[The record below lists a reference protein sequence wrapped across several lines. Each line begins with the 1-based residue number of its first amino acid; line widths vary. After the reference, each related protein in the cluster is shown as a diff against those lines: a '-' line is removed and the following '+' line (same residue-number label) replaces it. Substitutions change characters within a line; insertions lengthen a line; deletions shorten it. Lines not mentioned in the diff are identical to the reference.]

1 MAVNIT
7 NGPDVCLHAEKISK
21 IYPGTKALDEVSFNV
36 YKGKVNVLIGENG
49 AGKSTLMKIIAGIEQ
64 ESEGELFMGEEKVHF
79 DDVTEAREHGIGII
93 HQELN
98 LFPNLA
104 VYQNIFMAKER
115 KKGTVGLDNEY
126 HVKETKRI
134 MEKLQH
140 PIDPYTIV
148 GDLRVGQQQMIEIA
162 KALMVDAKVLIMDE
176 PTAALTQTETEVLLR
191 TELSWKAPER
201 H

>member
-21 IYPGTKALDEVSFNV
+21 IYPGTKALDQVSFNV

-79 DDVTEAREHGIGII
+79 DDVTEARNHGIGII

-104 VYQNIFMAKER
+104 VNFCQPSQSSSSKPSSIE
-115 KKGTVGLDNEY
+115 
-126 HVKETKRI
+126 
-134 MEKLQH
+134 
-140 PIDPYTIV
+140 
-148 GDLRVGQQQMIEIA
+148 MIGY
-162 KALMVDAKVLIMDE
+162 LSQS
-176 PTAALTQTETEVLLR
+176 AAQ
-191 TELSWKAPER
+191 
-201 H
+201 

>member
-115 KKGTVGLDNEY
+115 KKGAVGLDNEF
-126 HVKETKRI
+126 HIKETKRI

-140 PIDPYTIV
+140 PLDPFTIV
-148 GDLRVGQQQMIEIA
+148 GD
-162 KALMVDAKVLIMDE
+162 D
-176 PTAALTQTETEVLLR
+176 
-191 TELSWKAPER
+191 
-201 H
+201 